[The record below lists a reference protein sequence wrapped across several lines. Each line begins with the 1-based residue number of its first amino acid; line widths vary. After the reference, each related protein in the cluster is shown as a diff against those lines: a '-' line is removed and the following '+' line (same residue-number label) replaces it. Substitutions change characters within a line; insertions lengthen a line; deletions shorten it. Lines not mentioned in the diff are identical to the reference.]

1 MGKAIQK
8 RKNNSERE
16 EAVSAGSAEVRK
28 NTLLK
33 GQDVRMEHIVQAL
46 VNFFQNTI
54 PPELT
59 VFTLSLM
66 PVIELRGG
74 ILAAKLL
81 NVDMLR
87 AFFICL
93 AGTLIPTP
101 FILLFINKI
110 FDWMRNTRFVKL
122 VDRLEAKGRSKFDKI
137 NRYKLVGLM
146 IFVAIP
152 LPGTGAWTG
161 SLAAA
166 LMKMDFKSA
175 MISVALGTLIADVI
189 MCLLSYG
196 VLGLVI

>member
-1 MGKAIQK
+1 
-8 RKNNSERE
+8 
-16 EAVSAGSAEVRK
+16 
-28 NTLLK
+28 
-33 GQDVRMEHIVQAL
+33 MEGIVQAL
-46 VNFFQNTI
+46 VHFFSNTI
-54 PPELT
+54 PAKLT
-59 VFTLSLM
+59 VFLLSLM
-66 PVIELRGG
+66 PIIELRGG

-81 NVDMLR
+81 SVPMLP

-93 AGTLIPTP
+93 VGTLLPTP
-101 FILLFINKI
+101 FILLFIQKI
-110 FDWMRNTRFVKL
+110 FDLMRNTRFVKM
-122 VDRLEAKGRSKFDKI
+122 VDRLEEKGRSKFEKI
-137 NRYKLVGLM
+137 NRYKTFGLM

-175 MISVALGTLIADVI
+175 MVSVAVGTLIADVI

>member
-1 MGKAIQK
+1 
-8 RKNNSERE
+8 
-16 EAVSAGSAEVRK
+16 
-28 NTLLK
+28 
-33 GQDVRMEHIVQAL
+33 MEGIVQAL
-46 VNFFQNTI
+46 VHFFSNTI
-54 PPELT
+54 PAKLT
-59 VFTLSLM
+59 VFLLSLM

-81 NVDMLR
+81 SVPMLP

-93 AGTLIPTP
+93 VGTLLPTP
-101 FILLFINKI
+101 FILLFIQKI
-110 FDWMRNTRFVKL
+110 FDLMRNTRFVKM
-122 VDRLEAKGRSKFDKI
+122 VNRLEQKGRSKFEKI
-137 NRYKLVGLM
+137 NRYKTFGLM

-175 MISVALGTLIADVI
+175 MVSVAVGTLIADVI

>member
-1 MGKAIQK
+1 
-8 RKNNSERE
+8 
-16 EAVSAGSAEVRK
+16 
-28 NTLLK
+28 
-33 GQDVRMEHIVQAL
+33 MEGIVQAL
-46 VNFFQNTI
+46 VHFFSNTI
-54 PPELT
+54 PAELT
-59 VFTLSLM
+59 VFLLSLL

-81 NVDMLR
+81 NVQMLP
-87 AFFICL
+87 AFLICL
-93 AGTLIPTP
+93 VGTLLPTP
-101 FILLFINKI
+101 FILLFIRKI
-110 FDWMRNTRFVKL
+110 FDWMRNTRFVKM

-137 NRYKLVGLM
+137 NRYKTLGLM

-175 MISVALGTLIADVI
+175 MISVAFGTLIADVI

>member
-1 MGKAIQK
+1 MENI
-8 RKNNSERE
+8 
-16 EAVSAGSAEVRK
+16 VRS
-28 NTLLK
+28 
-33 GQDVRMEHIVQAL
+33 L
-46 VNFFQNTI
+46 VDFFQNTI

-59 VFTLSLM
+59 VFILSLL

-74 ILAAKLL
+74 ILAATLL
-81 NVDMLR
+81 HIELVP

-93 AGTLIPTP
+93 FGTILPVP

-110 FDWMRNTRFVKL
+110 FDLMRNTRFVKL
-122 VDRLEAKGRSKFDKI
+122 VDRLEAKGRSKIEKI
-137 NRYKLVGLM
+137 NRYKTLGLL

-166 LMKMDFKSA
+166 LMKMDFKFAFFSIA
-175 MISVALGTLIADVI
+175 VGSLIADII

-196 VLGLVI
+196 VLGIFI

>member
-1 MGKAIQK
+1 
-8 RKNNSERE
+8 
-16 EAVSAGSAEVRK
+16 
-28 NTLLK
+28 
-33 GQDVRMEHIVQAL
+33 MEGIVQAL
-46 VNFFQNTI
+46 VNFFSETI
-54 PPELT
+54 PAELT
-59 VFTLSLM
+59 VFLLSLM
-66 PVIELRGG
+66 PIIELRGG

-81 NVDMLR
+81 SLELWP

-93 AGTLIPTP
+93 VGTLLPTP

-110 FDWMRNTRFVKL
+110 FDWMRNTRLVKL
-122 VDRLEAKGRSKFDKI
+122 VNRMEEKGRSKFDKI
-137 NRYKLVGLM
+137 NRYKTLGLM

-175 MISVALGTLIADVI
+175 MLSVALGTLIADII
-189 MCLLSYG
+189 MCVLSYG

>member
-1 MGKAIQK
+1 
-8 RKNNSERE
+8 
-16 EAVSAGSAEVRK
+16 
-28 NTLLK
+28 
-33 GQDVRMEHIVQAL
+33 MESIVQAL
-46 VNFFQNTI
+46 VDFFSRTI
-54 PPELT
+54 PGELT
-59 VFTLSLM
+59 VFLLSLM
-66 PVIELRGG
+66 PIIELRGG

-81 NVDMLR
+81 GLEMIP

-93 AGTLIPTP
+93 VGTILPVP

-110 FDWMRNTRFVKL
+110 FDRMRNTRFVKL

-137 NRYKLVGLM
+137 NRYKSFGLL

-166 LMKMDFKSA
+166 LMKMDFKSS
-175 MISVALGTLIADVI
+175 MISVALGTLLADII

>member
-1 MGKAIQK
+1 
-8 RKNNSERE
+8 
-16 EAVSAGSAEVRK
+16 
-28 NTLLK
+28 
-33 GQDVRMEHIVQAL
+33 MESIVQAL
-46 VNFFQNTI
+46 VNFFSNTI
-54 PPELT
+54 PAELT
-59 VFTLSLM
+59 VFLLSLM

-81 NVDMLR
+81 RLDMLP

-93 AGTLIPTP
+93 VGTLLPTP

-110 FDWMRNTRFVKL
+110 FDWARNTRFVRL
-122 VDRLEAKGRSKFDKI
+122 VDRLEQRGRSKFDKI
-137 NRYKLVGLM
+137 NRYKTLGLL

-175 MISVALGTLIADVI
+175 MISVACGSLIADII

>member
-1 MGKAIQK
+1 
-8 RKNNSERE
+8 
-16 EAVSAGSAEVRK
+16 
-28 NTLLK
+28 
-33 GQDVRMEHIVQAL
+33 MEHIVEAL
-46 VNFFQNTI
+46 VRLFSQTI
-54 PPELT
+54 PAELT
-59 VFTLSLM
+59 VFVLSLM

-81 NVDMLR
+81 DLQMLP

-93 AGTLIPTP
+93 VGTLLPTP

-122 VDRLEAKGRSKFDKI
+122 VNRMEEKGRGKFEKI
-137 NRYKLVGLM
+137 NRYKTIGLM

-166 LMKMDFKSA
+166 LMKMDFKYA
-175 MISVALGTLIADVI
+175 MLSVVLGTLIADI
-189 MCLLSYG
+189 IRCALSYG
-196 VLGLVI
+196 LLGLVL

>member
-1 MGKAIQK
+1 
-8 RKNNSERE
+8 
-16 EAVSAGSAEVRK
+16 
-28 NTLLK
+28 
-33 GQDVRMEHIVQAL
+33 MEGIVQAL
-46 VNFFQNTI
+46 VHFFSNTI
-54 PPELT
+54 PAELT
-59 VFTLSLM
+59 VFLLSLL

-81 NVDMLR
+81 SVPMPS
-87 AFFICL
+87 AFLICL
-93 AGTLIPTP
+93 IGTLLPTP
-101 FILLFINKI
+101 FILLFIQKI
-110 FDWMRNTRFVKL
+110 FDWMRNTRFVKM

-137 NRYKLVGLM
+137 NRYKTLGLM

-166 LMKMDFKSA
+166 LMKMDFKSS
-175 MISVALGTLIADVI
+175 MLSVAVGTLIADVI

>member
-1 MGKAIQK
+1 M
-8 RKNNSERE
+8 ERVVE
-16 EAVSAGSAEVRK
+16 
-28 NTLLK
+28 
-33 GQDVRMEHIVQAL
+33 ML
-46 VNFFQNTI
+46 VELFSQTI
-54 PPELT
+54 PGELT
-59 VFTLSLM
+59 VFLLSLM

-81 NVDMLR
+81 GLEMLP

-93 AGTLIPTP
+93 VGTLLPTP

-122 VDRLEAKGRSKFDKI
+122 VDRMEEKGRSKFGKI
-137 NRYKLVGLM
+137 NQYKTIGLL

-166 LMKMDFKSA
+166 LMKMDFKAA
-175 MISVALGTLIADVI
+175 MLSVALGTLVADVI
-189 MCLLSYG
+189 MCLVSYG
-196 VLGLVI
+196 LLGLVL